1 MHNFQ
6 LGETSHL
13 RVSFSKS
20 TITPPVAPPHSINPA
35 AAAAAAGAVAL
46 TPAAMLVGGVG
57 LEAMTAP
64 HLA

>member
-35 AAAAAAGAVAL
+35 AAAAAGAVAL